1 MKGGAREKQTPRG
14 VEKSMLF
21 WKRIFWKR
29 LAEKVVKRKNGVGD
43 SGPDRV

>member
-1 MKGGAREKQTPRG
+1 VKNRPPGG

-29 LAEKVVKRKNGVGD
+29 LAEKGVKRKNGVGD